1 MPVLWQAA
9 QRGFGWCGRGALE
22 VDTTAQ
28 PVAGQ
33 GTPWG
38 YLTLQQIKAR
48 GNADEIRMVQH
59 YDPIWEYVIR
69 LRKPKHRVSTYR
81 MVVTAHTMEGEQ
93 GR

>member
-1 MPVLWQAA
+1 MAGRPTRFW
-9 QRGFGWCGRGALE
+9 WCGRGTLE

-28 PVAGQ
+28 PGSGQ
-33 GTPWG
+33 GIPWG
-38 YLTLQQIKAR
+38 YLTLREIKER
-48 GNADEIRMVQH
+48 GSADEIRMVQH
-59 YDPIWEYVIR
+59 YDPIWEFVIS